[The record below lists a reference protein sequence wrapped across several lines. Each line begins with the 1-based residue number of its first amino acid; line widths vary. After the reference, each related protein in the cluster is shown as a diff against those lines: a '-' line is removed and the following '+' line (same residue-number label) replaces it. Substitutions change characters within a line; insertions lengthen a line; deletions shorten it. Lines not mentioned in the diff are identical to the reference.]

1 MATMVTRIQETRRER
16 IITTLLLAVAIPCS
30 AQYGVVTGLL
40 ASQPAGVLGVSWA
53 FLAWALF
60 MAGAFLAVGVVA
72 SRAVGGAAPSFYME
86 LPPLR
91 WPRPANVAA
100 KTFARMRWYFL
111 EVLPLFVLASLFVWV
126 GRITGV
132 FGVLVDLLRPLI
144 MAIGLP
150 GEAAQAFL
158 FGFFRR
164 DFGAAGLFDLQR
176 QGALDGGQLLVACV
190 TLTLFLPCVAQLL
203 IMKRERGWRAA
214 TGIAAGVFGGAFV
227 AGGLVNLVVRLVGG
241 LS

>member
-1 MATMVTRIQETRRER
+1 
-16 IITTLLLAVAIPCS
+16 
-30 AQYGVVTGLL
+30 VVTGLL

-111 EVLPLFVLASLFVWV
+111 EVLPLGGIDRFELRSLHVEGELAYITWNVGSDIPLGTDTFV
-126 GRITGV
+126 
-132 FGVLVDLLRPLI
+132 VD
-144 MAIGLP
+144 
-150 GEAAQAFL
+150 
-158 FGFFRR
+158 
-164 DFGAAGLFDLQR
+164 
-176 QGALDGGQLLVACV
+176 DGKI
-190 TLTLFLPCVAQLL
+190 VAQTFA
-203 IMKRERGWRAA
+203 MYVAPTAYRG
-214 TGIAAGVFGGAFV
+214 
-227 AGGLVNLVVRLVGG
+227 
-241 LS
+241 